1 MIKDMKI
8 KAMLVIIKAYTVI
21 SSPAKNLAE
30 FLEYVRFL
38 PAVGRSPKRR
48 NDKGVILFFT

>member
-1 MIKDMKI
+1 MKI

-21 SSPAKNLAE
+21 SSSAKNLAE

-38 PAVGRSPKRR
+38 PVVGRSPKRR